1 MFENNKIR
9 KTWRYYFAYIING
22 KKSKVS
28 FEKQDCRYFAF
39 TRNRRVILLTLDR
52 EKNEHAR
59 NTRLGLKG
67 LAKGFA
73 LI

>member
-1 MFENNKIR
+1 M
-9 KTWRYYFAYIING
+9 A
-22 KKSKVS
+22 KSNVR
-28 FEKQDCRYFAF
+28 DYRYFTF
-39 TRNRRVILLTLDR
+39 ICNRRVILLTLDR
-52 EKNEHAR
+52 EKNEDAR